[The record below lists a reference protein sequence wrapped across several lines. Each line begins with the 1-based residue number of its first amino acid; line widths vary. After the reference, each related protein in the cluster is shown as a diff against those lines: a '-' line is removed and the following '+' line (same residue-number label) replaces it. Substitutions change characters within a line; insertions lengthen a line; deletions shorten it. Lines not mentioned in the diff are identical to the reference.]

1 MFRVFFEP
9 FLFTIVILGG
19 LVIVLTILSPRFRW
33 GRGKVFLITT
43 LLSLVGFVPSCHL
56 VMDVLDK
63 FRYGEFEYQN
73 YDEVDDFLVERYLP
87 PVATG
92 IKLHLHGNGHFAQ
105 YQMPEEEF
113 RKFMIGVWKQYKK
126 DFQASS
132 DSWVEYGDLEIEE
145 NLKGKL
151 SKGMVTRFADTV
163 GWEHIEGSIIYE
175 GPRRR
180 SHAGATYYHD
190 RKKNVFYHDAGY
202 W

>member
-9 FLFTIVILGG
+9 VLFTIVILSG
-19 LVIVLTILSPRFRW
+19 LVILLTILSPRFRW

-87 PVATG
+87 PFATG
-92 IKLHLHGNGHFAQ
+92 I
-105 YQMPEEEF
+105 QMPEEEF

-132 DSWVEYGDLEIEE
+132 DSWVEYGDFEIEE

-151 SKGMVTRFADTV
+151 SKRMVTRFAETV
-163 GWEHIEGSIIYE
+163 GWEQIEGSIIYE